1 MTKHI
6 TLAAGLAVC
15 ATGAFAGGMDRS
27 GQSIAPIFEDGT
39 YAEFSFGNVNPSVSG
54 VFTHPLAGALESG
67 DMAST
72 YTMMGAAYKRDLTD
86 ALSMAIILDQPFGAD
101 VDYGEANPLYPFA
114 TASAKVSTTGV
125 SAILRY
131 KLSDRFAVH
140 GGVRALRSHGEVS
153 LPAIPS
159 ESAPAYTLD
168 TSNETDWSYLVG
180 ASYEIPD
187 IALRA
192 SLTYNSKTTIDFD
205 TTESTAGNQEMQ
217 VVMPESI
224 NFDFQ
229 TGIAA
234 DTLLMASARYVK
246 WTQTVI
252 DPVGYAELVSY
263 DEDTISYS
271 VGVGRRFSDK
281 LSASVSYGFEKS
293 YGDPVGN
300 LGPTDGYKSISVGA
314 KYNVSDATA
323 ISGGV
328 RYVWIG
334 DATTSTIGSEFEDNK
349 AIGLGIK
356 LSHSF

>member
-1 MTKHI
+1 MKTQL
-6 TLAAGLAVC
+6 TLAAAIAVG
-15 ATGAFAGGMDRS
+15 ATGAYAGGMDRS
-27 GQSIAPIFEDGT
+27 GQSIAPLFEDGS
-39 YAEFSFGNVNPSVSG
+39 YVELSFGNVNPTVSG
-54 VFTHPLAGALESG
+54 VFTHPTFGDFASG

-72 YTMMGAAYKRDLTD
+72 YTMFGAAYKRDLSD
-86 ALSMAIILDQPFGAD
+86 ALSMAIIIDQPFGAD
-101 VDYGEANPLYPFA
+101 VDYGDADANYPFA

-131 KLSDRFAVH
+131 KLNDNFAVH

-159 ESAPAYTLD
+159 APAYTLD
-168 TSNETDWSYLVG
+168 TSNETDYSYLVG

-192 SLTYNSKTTIDFD
+192 AVTYNSKTTINFD
-205 TTESTAGNQEMQ
+205 TTESTEGSQTLE
-217 VVMPESI
+217 VIMPESI

-234 DTLLMASARYVK
+234 DTLLMVSARYAK

-263 DEDTISYS
+263 DDDTISYS
-271 VGVGRRFSDK
+271 LGLGRRFSEK
-281 LSASVSYGFEKS
+281 LSASISYGFEKS
-293 YGDPVGN
+293 AGTPTGN
-300 LGPTDGYKSISVGA
+300 LGPTDGYKSVSIGA
-314 KYNVSDATA
+314 KYNVSENTA
-323 ISGGV
+323 ISGGL

-334 DATTSTIGSEFEDNK
+334 DATTSTIGSEFTDNN
-349 AIGLGIK
+349 AVGFGLK